1 MRDINNWRG
10 NPRIHIEGKIEVN
23 KFDSYRFH
31 RFSVTQKWRAK

>member
-10 NPRIHIEGKIEVN
+10 NSCIQIEGNSEVN
-23 KFDSYRFH
+23 EFDSYRFH